1 MFDLVKSTLPSTYPY
16 IAKREYFVVQ
26 DARPLYHW
34 PEKPIVQT
42 KHDNWE
48 PQFKPKEVVR
58 PRSATAV
65 AVSVKVEEVAA
76 PAEEDEEED
85 GDSDGE
91 GGEEG
96 SLEPKSIED
105 VAATA
110 NDGDAKGGGDVEGG
124 AEGYGNVEGEGV
136 EYEGELGEGGQE
148 YEERQYDNVEDDQY
162 AELEPGQQEVVIE
175 Q

>member
-1 MFDLVKSTLPSTYPY
+1 MGDGFGDFLMELDDLTDMVEGKSDR
-16 IAKREYFVVQ
+16 KNVFHGREELA
-26 DARPLYHW
+26 DKLS
-34 PEKPIVQT
+34 
-42 KHDNWE
+42 
-48 PQFKPKEVVR
+48 KE
-58 PRSATAV
+58 
-65 AVSVKVEEVAA
+65 AVSRSKKASKYGGHLIDEDEQEASDIDDGSVEE
-76 PAEEDEEED
+76 EEDEEED